1 MLALDPAF
9 LKTPIAH
16 RALHD
21 ASKGIFENCRS
32 AIIAAIEHGYAIE
45 IDLQLSADG
54 RAMVFHDDT
63 LDRLTDKREDVSDYT
78 AAELSQ
84 IKVGSGQDVI
94 EPLEDIL
101 HLIDGRVPLL
111 IELKDQSRQLSQT
124 DGRLEQATIDALSLY
139 HGPVAVMSFNPYM
152 IATMAQLSSELPLGL
167 TTGGFMEPTWGIDA
181 ERVAYL
187 SQIADFDPTRYS
199 FVSHFALEL
208 AAPCI
213 QTLKEQGAAI
223 FTWTIRSPEAE
234 AIARQ
239 TVDNITFEGYLAA
252 HP

>member
-1 MLALDPAF
+1 MPALDPAF

-21 ASKGIFENCRS
+21 ATKGVYENCRS

-45 IDLQLSADG
+45 IDLQLSLDDH
-54 RAMVFHDDT
+54 AMVFHDDT
-63 LDRLTDKREDVSDYT
+63 LDRLTDKRGDVSDYT

-84 IKVGSGQDVI
+84 IKVGSGRDVI
-94 EPLEDIL
+94 EQLEDIL
-101 HLIDGRVPLL
+101 RLVDGRVPLL
-111 IELKDQSRQLSQT
+111 IELKDQSRQLAQT
-124 DGRLEQATIDALSLY
+124 DGRLERATIDALSLY
-139 HGPVAVMSFNPYM
+139 HGPVAVMSFNPHM
-152 IATMAQLSSELPLGL
+152 IAEMAKLSSDLPLGL
-167 TTGGFMEPTWGIDA
+167 TTGSFMDPSWGIDA
-181 ERVAYL
+181 KRIAHL

-208 AAPCI
+208 TAPYI
-213 QTLKEQGAAI
+213 QKLREQGTAI

>member
-1 MLALDPAF
+1 MPALDPAF

-21 ASKGIFENCRS
+21 ASKGVFENCRS

-63 LDRLTDKREDVSDYT
+63 LDRLTDKNGNVSDYT
-78 AAELSQ
+78 AAELFQ

-101 HLIDGRVPLL
+101 RLIDGRVPLL

-139 HGPVAVMSFNPYM
+139 QGPVAVMSFNPHM
-152 IATMAQLSSELPLGL
+152 IATMSKLSSDLPLGL
-167 TTGGFMEPTWGIDA
+167 TTGSFMDPTWGIDA
-181 ERVAYL
+181 ERIAHL

-208 AAPCI
+208 TAPCI
-213 QTLKEQGAAI
+213 QTLKERGAAI

-234 AIARQ
+234 AVARQ

>member
-63 LDRLTDKREDVSDYT
+63 LDRLTDKCGDVANYT
-78 AAELSQ
+78 AAEFSQ
-84 IKVGSGQDVI
+84 TKVGSGQDVI

-167 TTGGFMEPTWGIDA
+167 TTGGFMDPSWGIDA
-181 ERVAYL
+181 ERVAHL
-187 SQIADFDPTRYS
+187 SQIADFDPKRYS

>member
-124 DGRLEQATIDALSLY
+124 DGRLEQATINALSLY

-167 TTGGFMEPTWGIDA
+167 TTGGFMDPSWGIDA
-181 ERVAYL
+181 ERVAHL

-208 AAPCI
+208 TAPCI

-239 TVDNITFEGYLAA
+239 NVHNITFERYLAA
-252 HP
+252 IS

>member
-1 MLALDPAF
+1 MPVLDPAF

-21 ASKGIFENCRS
+21 ASKGIYENCRS

-45 IDLQLSADG
+45 IDLQLSFDG

-63 LDRLTDKREDVSDYT
+63 LDRLTDKRGDVSDYT

-101 HLIDGRVPLL
+101 RLIDGQVPLL

-124 DGRLEQATIDALSLY
+124 DGRLEQATIDVLSLY

-152 IATMAQLSSELPLGL
+152 IENLAELSSDLPLGL
-167 TTGGFMEPTWGIDA
+167 TTGSFMDPSWGIDA
-181 ERVAYL
+181 ERIEHL
-187 SQIADFDPTRYS
+187 SQITDFNPKRYS

-208 AAPCI
+208 TAPCI
-213 QTLKEQGAAI
+213 QALKEQGTAI

>member
-1 MLALDPAF
+1 MPALDPAF

-21 ASKGIFENCRS
+21 ASKGVYENCRS

-63 LDRLTDKREDVSDYT
+63 LDHLTDKQGDVSDYN
-78 AAELSQ
+78 AAELTQ

-101 HLIDGRVPLL
+101 RLVDGRVPLL

-139 HGPVAVMSFNPYM
+139 EGAVAVMSFNPHM
-152 IATMAQLSSELPLGL
+152 IATMAKLSSDLPLGL
-167 TTGGFMEPTWGIDA
+167 TTGSFMDPTWGIDA
-181 ERVAYL
+181 ERIAHL

-213 QTLKEQGAAI
+213 QMLKDQGTAI

-234 AIARQ
+234 AVARQ

>member
-1 MLALDPAF
+1 MPALDPAF

-21 ASKGIFENCRS
+21 AAKGVYENCRS
-32 AIIAAIEHGYAIE
+32 AIIEAIEHGYAIE

-63 LDRLTDKREDVSDYT
+63 LDRLTDKHGDVSDYT

-84 IKVGSGQDVI
+84 IKVGNGQDVI

-101 HLIDGRVPLL
+101 RLVDGRVPLL
-111 IELKDQSRQLSQT
+111 IELKDQSRQLLQT
-124 DGRLEQATIDALSLY
+124 DGRLEQATLDALSLY
-139 HGPVAVMSFNPYM
+139 QGAVAVMSFNPHM
-152 IATMAQLSSELPLGL
+152 IATMAKLSSDLPLGL
-167 TTGGFMEPTWGIDA
+167 TTGSFMDPTWGIDA
-181 ERVAYL
+181 ERIAHL

-213 QTLKEQGAAI
+213 QMLKDQGTAI

-234 AIARQ
+234 AVARQ

>member
-21 ASKGIFENCRS
+21 ASEGVFENCRS

-63 LDRLTDKREDVSDYT
+63 LDRLTDKREVVSDYT

-101 HLIDGRVPLL
+101 HLINGRVPLL

-167 TTGGFMEPTWGIDA
+167 TTGVFMDPTWGIDA

-239 TVDNITFEGYLAA
+239 TVDNITFEGYLPA

>member
-1 MLALDPAF
+1 MPALDPAF
-9 LKTPIAH
+9 FKTPIAH

-21 ASKGIFENCRS
+21 ATKGVYENCRS

-45 IDLQLSADG
+45 IDLQLSLDG
-54 RAMVFHDDT
+54 RAIVFHDGM
-63 LDRLTDKREDVSDYT
+63 LDRLTNKCGYVANYT

-84 IKVGSGQDVI
+84 TKVGSGRDVI

-101 HLIDGRVPLL
+101 RLIDGRVPLL

-124 DGRLEQATIDALSLY
+124 DGRLERATIDALSLY
-139 HGPVAVMSFNPYM
+139 QGPVAVMSFNPHM
-152 IATMAQLSSELPLGL
+152 IENLAKLTPDLPLGL
-167 TTGGFMEPTWGIDA
+167 TTGSFMDPSWGIDA
-181 ERVAYL
+181 ERVAHL

-199 FVSHFALEL
+199 FVSQFALEL
-208 AAPCI
+208 TAPCI

>member
-1 MLALDPAF
+1 MPALDPAF

-45 IDLQLSADG
+45 IDLQLSLDG
-54 RAMVFHDDT
+54 HAMVFHDDT
-63 LDRLTDKREDVSDYT
+63 LDRLTDKHGDVPDYT
-78 AAELSQ
+78 AAELSR

-139 HGPVAVMSFNPYM
+139 HGPVAVMSFNPHM
-152 IATMAQLSSELPLGL
+152 IATMAKLSSDLALGL
-167 TTGGFMEPTWGIDA
+167 TTGSFMDPNWGIDA
-181 ERVAYL
+181 ERIAHL
-187 SQIADFDPTRYS
+187 SQIADFDPKRYS

-213 QTLKEQGAAI
+213 QILKEQGTAI

>member
-1 MLALDPAF
+1 MPALDPAF

-21 ASKGIFENCRS
+21 ASKGVYENCRS

-63 LDRLTDKREDVSDYT
+63 LDRLTDKHGDVSDYT
-78 AAELSQ
+78 AAELTQ

-94 EPLEDIL
+94 EPLEDVL
-101 HLIDGRVPLL
+101 RLVDGRVPLL

-139 HGPVAVMSFNPYM
+139 EGAVAVMSFNPHM
-152 IATMAQLSSELPLGL
+152 IATMAKLSSDLPLGL
-167 TTGGFMEPTWGIDA
+167 TTGSFMDPTWGIDA
-181 ERVAYL
+181 ERIEHL

-213 QTLKEQGAAI
+213 QMLKDQGTAI

-234 AIARQ
+234 AVARQ

>member
-1 MLALDPAF
+1 MPALDPAF

-21 ASKGIFENCRS
+21 ATKGVYENCRS

-63 LDRLTDKREDVSDYT
+63 LDRLTDKHGDVSDYT
-78 AAELSQ
+78 AAELTQ

-101 HLIDGRVPLL
+101 RLVDGRVPLL

-139 HGPVAVMSFNPYM
+139 EGAVAVMSFNPHM
-152 IATMAQLSSELPLGL
+152 IATMAKLSSDLPLGL
-167 TTGGFMEPTWGIDA
+167 TTGSFMDPSWGIDA
-181 ERVAYL
+181 ERIARL
-187 SQIADFDPTRYS
+187 SQITDFDPKRYS

-213 QTLKEQGAAI
+213 QMLKDQGTAI

-234 AIARQ
+234 AVARQ

>member
-1 MLALDPAF
+1 MPALDPAF

-21 ASKGIFENCRS
+21 ASKGVYENCRS

-63 LDRLTDKREDVSDYT
+63 LDRLTDKHGDVSDYT
-78 AAELSQ
+78 AAELTQ

-101 HLIDGRVPLL
+101 RLVDGRVPLL

-139 HGPVAVMSFNPYM
+139 EGAVAVMSFNPHM
-152 IATMAQLSSELPLGL
+152 IATMAKLSSDLPLGL
-167 TTGGFMEPTWGIDA
+167 TTGSFMDPSWGIDA
-181 ERVAYL
+181 ERIEHL

-213 QTLKEQGAAI
+213 QMLKDQGTAI

-234 AIARQ
+234 AVARQ

>member
-1 MLALDPAF
+1 MPTLDPAF
-9 LKTPIAH
+9 WKTPIAH

-21 ASKGIFENCRS
+21 ATKGVYENCRS
-32 AIIAAIEHGYAIE
+32 AIIAAIEHGYDIE

-63 LDRLTDKREDVSDYT
+63 LNRLTDKHGDVSYYT
-78 AAELSQ
+78 AAELTQ

-101 HLIDGRVPLL
+101 RLVDGRVPLL

-167 TTGGFMEPTWGIDA
+167 TTGGFMDPSWGIDA
-181 ERVAYL
+181 ERVAHL
-187 SQIADFDPTRYS
+187 SQIADFDPKRYS

-208 AAPCI
+208 TAPFI
-213 QTLKEQGAAI
+213 QTLKERGAAI
-223 FTWTIRSPEAE
+223 FTWTIRSP
-234 AIARQ
+234 
-239 TVDNITFEGYLAA
+239 
-252 HP
+252 

>member
-45 IDLQLSADG
+45 IDLQLSLDG
-54 RAMVFHDDT
+54 HAMVFHDDT
-63 LDRLTDKREDVSDYT
+63 LDRLTDKRGDVSDYT
-78 AAELSQ
+78 AAELSR

-139 HGPVAVMSFNPYM
+139 HGPVAVMSFNPHM
-152 IATMAQLSSELPLGL
+152 IATMAKLSSDLALGL
-167 TTGGFMEPTWGIDA
+167 TTGSFMDPSWGIDA
-181 ERVAYL
+181 ERIAHL
-187 SQIADFDPTRYS
+187 SQIADFDPKRYS

-213 QTLKEQGAAI
+213 QILKEQGTAI

>member
-63 LDRLTDKREDVSDYT
+63 LDRLTDKREDVSNYT
-78 AAELSQ
+78 AAELSR

-111 IELKDQSRQLSQT
+111 IELKDQSRQLSHT
-124 DGRLEQATIDALSLY
+124 DGRLEQATINALSLY

-152 IATMAQLSSELPLGL
+152 IATMAQLSAELPLGL
-167 TTGGFMEPTWGIDA
+167 TTGGFMDPIWGIDA
-181 ERVAYL
+181 ERVAHL

-234 AIARQ
+234 AVARQ

>member
-78 AAELSQ
+78 AAELSR

-111 IELKDQSRQLSQT
+111 IELKDQSRQLSHT
-124 DGRLEQATIDALSLY
+124 DGRLEQATINALSLY

-152 IATMAQLSSELPLGL
+152 IATMAQLSAELPLGL
-167 TTGGFMEPTWGIDA
+167 TTGGFMDPIWGIDA
-181 ERVAYL
+181 ERVAHL

-234 AIARQ
+234 AVARQ

>member
-1 MLALDPAF
+1 MPALDPEF

-32 AIIAAIEHGYAIE
+32 AIIAAIKHGYAIE

-54 RAMVFHDDT
+54 RAMAFHDDT
-63 LDRLTDKREDVSDYT
+63 LDRLTDKREGVSDYT

-139 HGPVAVMSFNPYM
+139 HGPVAAMSFNPYM

-167 TTGGFMEPTWGIDA
+167 TTGGFMDPSWGIDA
-181 ERVAYL
+181 ERVAHL
-187 SQIADFDPTRYS
+187 SQIADFDPKRYS

-234 AIARQ
+234 ALARQ

>member
-1 MLALDPAF
+1 MPALDPAF

-21 ASKGIFENCRS
+21 ATKGVYENCRS

-63 LDRLTDKREDVSDYT
+63 LDRLTDKHGDVSDYT
-78 AAELSQ
+78 AAELTQ

-101 HLIDGRVPLL
+101 RLVDGRVPLL

-139 HGPVAVMSFNPYM
+139 EGAVAVMSFNPHM
-152 IATMAQLSSELPLGL
+152 IATMAKLSPDLPLGL
-167 TTGGFMEPTWGIDA
+167 TTGSFMDPTWGIDA
-181 ERVAYL
+181 ERIEHL

-213 QTLKEQGAAI
+213 QMLKDQGTAI

-234 AIARQ
+234 AVARQ

>member
-1 MLALDPAF
+1 MPALDPAF

-21 ASKGIFENCRS
+21 ASKGVYENCRS

-63 LDRLTDKREDVSDYT
+63 LDRLTDKHGDVSDYT
-78 AAELSQ
+78 AAELTQ

-94 EPLEDIL
+94 EPLEDVL
-101 HLIDGRVPLL
+101 RLVDGRVPLL

-139 HGPVAVMSFNPYM
+139 EGAVAVMSFNPHM
-152 IATMAQLSSELPLGL
+152 IATMAKLSPDLPLGL
-167 TTGGFMEPTWGIDA
+167 TTGSFMDPTWGIDA
-181 ERVAYL
+181 ERIEHL

-213 QTLKEQGAAI
+213 QMLKDQGTAI

-234 AIARQ
+234 AVARQ

>member
-1 MLALDPAF
+1 MPALDPAF
-9 LKTPIAH
+9 LKIPIAH

-21 ASKGIFENCRS
+21 ESQGVHENWRS
-32 AIIAAIEHGYAIE
+32 AIVAAIDQGYAIE
-45 IDLQLSADG
+45 IDLQLSSDG

-63 LDRLTDKREDVSDYT
+63 LDRLTDKSDDVSDYS

-84 IKVGSGQDVI
+84 IKVGTGQDVI

-101 HLIDGRVPLL
+101 HLIDGKVPLL
-111 IELKDQSRQLSQT
+111 LELKDQSKQLSRT
-124 DGRLEQATIDALSLY
+124 DGRLEQAIIDALSSY
-139 HGPVAVMSFNPYM
+139 QGPVAVMSFIPHM
-152 IATMAQLSSELPLGL
+152 IATMANLTSDLPLGL
-167 TTGGFMEPTWGIDA
+167 TTGGFMDPTWGIDK
-181 ERVAYL
+181 EHITHL

-208 AAPCI
+208 ASPRI
-213 QTLKEQGAAI
+213 QWLKEQGTAI

>member
-54 RAMVFHDDT
+54 RAMVFHDYT

-78 AAELSQ
+78 AAELSR

-111 IELKDQSRQLSQT
+111 IELKDQSRQLSHT
-124 DGRLEQATIDALSLY
+124 DGRLEQATINALSLY

-152 IATMAQLSSELPLGL
+152 IATMAQLSAELPLGL
-167 TTGGFMEPTWGIDA
+167 TTGGFMDPIWGIDA
-181 ERVAYL
+181 ERVAHL

-234 AIARQ
+234 AVARQ

>member
-1 MLALDPAF
+1 MPALNPAF

-21 ASKGIFENCRS
+21 ASKGIYENCRS

-63 LDRLTDKREDVSDYT
+63 LDRLTDECGDVSDYT

-101 HLIDGRVPLL
+101 RLIDGRAPLL

-139 HGPVAVMSFNPYM
+139 QGPVAVMSFNPYM
-152 IATMAQLSSELPLGL
+152 IENLAKLTSDLPLGL
-167 TTGGFMEPTWGIDA
+167 TTGSFMDPTWGIDA
-181 ERVAYL
+181 ERIAHL
-187 SQIADFDPTRYS
+187 SQITDFDPKRYS

-208 AAPCI
+208 TLPCI

-234 AIARQ
+234 AVARQ
-239 TVDNITFEGYLAA
+239 TVDNITFEGYMAA

>member
-1 MLALDPAF
+1 MPALDPAF

-21 ASKGIFENCRS
+21 ASKGVYENCRS

-63 LDRLTDKREDVSDYT
+63 LDRLTEKHGDVADYT

-94 EPLEDIL
+94 EPVEDIL
-101 HLIDGRVPLL
+101 RLVDGRVPLL

-124 DGRLEQATIDALSLY
+124 DGRLEKATLDALSLY
-139 HGPVAVMSFNPYM
+139 EGAVAIMSFNPHM
-152 IATMAQLSSELPLGL
+152 IATMAKLSSDLPLGL
-167 TTGGFMEPTWGIDA
+167 TTGSFMDPTWGIDA
-181 ERVAYL
+181 ERIAHL

-208 AAPCI
+208 ATPCI
-213 QTLKEQGAAI
+213 QMLKEKGTAI

-234 AIARQ
+234 AVARQ
-239 TVDNITFEGYLAA
+239 TVDNITFEGFLAA

>member
-1 MLALDPAF
+1 MPALDPAF

-21 ASKGIFENCRS
+21 ASKGVYENCRS

-63 LDRLTDKREDVSDYT
+63 LDRLTDKHGDVSDYT
-78 AAELSQ
+78 AAELTQ

-101 HLIDGRVPLL
+101 RLVDGRVPLL

-139 HGPVAVMSFNPYM
+139 EGAVAVMSFNPHM
-152 IATMAQLSSELPLGL
+152 IATMAKLSSDLPLGL
-167 TTGGFMEPTWGIDA
+167 TTGSFMDPTWGIDA
-181 ERVAYL
+181 ERIEHL

-213 QTLKEQGAAI
+213 QMLKDQGTAI

-234 AIARQ
+234 AVARQ

>member
-1 MLALDPAF
+1 MPALDPAF

-21 ASKGIFENCRS
+21 ASKGVYENCRS
-32 AIIAAIEHGYAIE
+32 AIIAAIEQGYAIE

-63 LDRLTDKREDVSDYT
+63 LDRLTDKHGDVSDYT
-78 AAELSQ
+78 AAELSR

-101 HLIDGRVPLL
+101 RLIDGRVPLL

-139 HGPVAVMSFNPYM
+139 EGAVAVMSFNPHM
-152 IATMAQLSSELPLGL
+152 IATMAKLSSDLPLGL
-167 TTGGFMEPTWGIDA
+167 TTGSFMDPTWGIVA
-181 ERVAYL
+181 ERIEHL

-213 QTLKEQGAAI
+213 QMLKDQGTAI

-234 AIARQ
+234 AVARQ

>member
-1 MLALDPAF
+1 MPALDPAF
-9 LKTPIAH
+9 LKTPITH

-45 IDLQLSADG
+45 IDLQLSLDG
-54 RAMVFHDDT
+54 HAMVFHDDT
-63 LDRLTDKREDVSDYT
+63 LDRLTDKHGDVRDYT
-78 AAELSQ
+78 AAELSR

-124 DGRLEQATIDALSLY
+124 DGRLEQSTIDALSLY
-139 HGPVAVMSFNPYM
+139 HGPVAVMSFNPHM
-152 IATMAQLSSELPLGL
+152 IATMAKLSSDLPLGL
-167 TTGGFMEPTWGIDA
+167 TTGSFMDPSWGIDA
-181 ERVAYL
+181 ERIAHL
-187 SQIADFDPTRYS
+187 SQIADFDPKRYS

-213 QTLKEQGAAI
+213 QILKEQGTAI

>member
-1 MLALDPAF
+1 MPALDPAF

-21 ASKGIFENCRS
+21 ASKGVYENSRS

-54 RAMVFHDDT
+54 RAMVFHDNT
-63 LDRLTDKREDVSDYT
+63 LDRLTEKHGDVSDYT

-101 HLIDGRVPLL
+101 RLVDGRVPLL

-124 DGRLEQATIDALSLY
+124 DGRLEKATLDALSLY
-139 HGPVAVMSFNPYM
+139 EGAVAVMSFNPHM
-152 IATMAQLSSELPLGL
+152 IATMAKLSSDLPLGL
-167 TTGGFMEPTWGIDA
+167 TTGSFMDPTWGIDA
-181 ERVAYL
+181 ERIAHL

-213 QTLKEQGAAI
+213 QMLKAQGIAI

-234 AIARQ
+234 AVARR

>member
-1 MLALDPAF
+1 MPALDPAF

-21 ASKGIFENCRS
+21 ASKGVYENCRS

-63 LDRLTDKREDVSDYT
+63 LDRLTDKHGDVSDYT
-78 AAELSQ
+78 AAELTQ

-94 EPLEDIL
+94 EPLEDVL
-101 HLIDGRVPLL
+101 RLVDGRVPLL

-139 HGPVAVMSFNPYM
+139 EGAVAVMSFNPHM
-152 IATMAQLSSELPLGL
+152 IATMAKLSPDLPLGL
-167 TTGGFMEPTWGIDA
+167 TTGSFMDPTWGIDA
-181 ERVAYL
+181 ERIEHL

-213 QTLKEQGAAI
+213 QMLKDQGTAI

-234 AIARQ
+234 AVARQ
-239 TVDNITFEGYLAA
+239 TVDNITFEGYLTA

>member
-1 MLALDPAF
+1 MPALDPAF

-16 RALHD
+16 RALHH
-21 ASKGIFENCRS
+21 ASKGVYENCRS

-63 LDRLTDKREDVSDYT
+63 LDRLTDKHGDVSDYT
-78 AAELSQ
+78 AAELTQ

-101 HLIDGRVPLL
+101 RLVDGRVPLL

-139 HGPVAVMSFNPYM
+139 EGVVAVMSFNPHM
-152 IATMAQLSSELPLGL
+152 IATMAKLSSDLPLGL
-167 TTGGFMEPTWGIDA
+167 TTGSFTDPTWGIDA
-181 ERVAYL
+181 ERIEHL

-213 QTLKEQGAAI
+213 QMLKDQGTAI

-234 AIARQ
+234 AVARQ

>member
-54 RAMVFHDDT
+54 RAMVFHDYT

-78 AAELSQ
+78 AAELSR

-111 IELKDQSRQLSQT
+111 IELKDQSRQLSHT
-124 DGRLEQATIDALSLY
+124 DGRLEQATINALSLY

-152 IATMAQLSSELPLGL
+152 IATMAQLSAELPLGL
-167 TTGGFMEPTWGIDA
+167 TTGGFMDPIWGIDA
-181 ERVAYL
+181 ERVAHL

>member
-1 MLALDPAF
+1 MPALDPAF

-21 ASKGIFENCRS
+21 ASKGVYENCRS

-63 LDRLTDKREDVSDYT
+63 LDRLTDKHGDVSDYT
-78 AAELSQ
+78 AAELTQ

-101 HLIDGRVPLL
+101 RLVDGRVPLL

-139 HGPVAVMSFNPYM
+139 EGAVAVMSFNPHM
-152 IATMAQLSSELPLGL
+152 IATMAKLSPDLLLGL
-167 TTGGFMEPTWGIDA
+167 TTGSFMDPSWGIDA
-181 ERVAYL
+181 ERIAHL
-187 SQIADFDPTRYS
+187 SQITDFDPKRYT

-208 AAPCI
+208 ASPCI
-213 QTLKEQGAAI
+213 QTLKEQGVAI

-234 AIARQ
+234 AVARQ

>member
-1 MLALDPAF
+1 MPALDLAF

-21 ASKGIFENCRS
+21 ASKGVFENCRS

-63 LDRLTDKREDVSDYT
+63 LDRLTDQRGDVSDYT
-78 AAELSQ
+78 AAELSR

-101 HLIDGRVPLL
+101 RLIDGRVPLL

-139 HGPVAVMSFNPYM
+139 HGPVAVMSFNPHM
-152 IATMAQLSSELPLGL
+152 IATMAKLSSDLPLGL
-167 TTGGFMEPTWGIDA
+167 TTGSFMDPSWGIDA
-181 ERVAYL
+181 ERIAHL
-187 SQIADFDPTRYS
+187 SQIADFDPKRYS

-213 QTLKEQGAAI
+213 QILKEQGAAI

>member
-32 AIIAAIEHGYAIE
+32 AIIAAIEHEYAIE

-54 RAMVFHDDT
+54 CAMVFHDDT
-63 LDRLTDKREDVSDYT
+63 LDRLTDKRGDVSDYT

-124 DGRLEQATIDALSLY
+124 DGRLEQATIDVLSLY

-167 TTGGFMEPTWGIDA
+167 TTGGFMDPSWGVDA
-181 ERVAYL
+181 ERVAHL

-208 AAPCI
+208 TAPCI

-223 FTWTIRSPEAE
+223 FTWTIRSSEAE